1 MISKD
6 TTYTFT
12 FLAHIKYNKN
22 IHEHKEHF
30 SMQNKYQH

>member
-12 FLAHIKYNKN
+12 FLAHTKYNKN
-22 IHEHKEHF
+22 IQEHEEHF
-30 SMQNKYQH
+30 STQNKYQN